1 MSKVS
6 QSKDKITSSSSSE
19 EVSKFFTKKYNITKE
34 VQENIIKQEITG
46 DILLSLEDADF
57 KSLGLKLGPM
67 KKIKKYLSDNPN
79 DFPEI
84 KIEVKIDVNSTKDD
98 VKDFLDK
105 YIGINEDLDLNGKE
119 LLELTNKDIKSIG
132 LNLGKQKKLEKYL
145 KYFNSIKSENKEEK
159 KEEKKEKKKEIE
171 KKDGQEQVQKDKK
184 ENEDKAK
191 DGRDNNENPKEEE
204 KKEKE
209 NEAEIEVIDEKQLP
223 EKNIKPI
230 DLKSKYNIF
239 FMLSLTDNYNDKN
252 FSIITCNG
260 KKGDKYIE
268 YPYNI
273 ISDEETTALD
283 EEKRRILLIQVPSDK
298 KLKELKVKILKKEI
312 IQIKHEISSDN
323 KKEKKEEEDKNEI
336 IMDNEEKKEEKKEE
350 DKKEETEEAK
360 EEDKKE
366 KEEEEVQDKKELEEN
381 KNEDKKEED
390 KDHKEIESEEKSKDE
405 KREDKKEKVKK
416 EIKVEIKEEI
426 KVTEFICNIINNNEI
441 DDYFHFFNLV
451 FENLVDHIIFEE
463 NINFILEK
471 YISFFLN
478 EIIIPQKNYKK
489 DLIQSLLYFLSS
501 ITKEKEILFTC
512 NNLFYIFN

>member
-1 MSKVS
+1 MSKAS

-34 VQENIIKQEITG
+34 VQENIIKQEISG

-171 KKDGQEQVQKDKK
+171 KKDEQEQVQKDKK

-191 DGRDNNENPKEEE
+191 DGRDNNENPKEEG
-204 KKEKE
+204 KKE

-336 IMDNEEKKEEKKEE
+336 IKDNEVNQEDSDEE
-350 DKKEETEEAK
+350 DKKEENKNEIK
-360 EEDKKE
+360 
-366 KEEEEVQDKKELEEN
+366 QDKK
-381 KNEDKKEED
+381 
-390 KDHKEIESEEKSKDE
+390 
-405 KREDKKEKVKK
+405 
-416 EIKVEIKEEI
+416 
-426 KVTEFICNIINNNEI
+426 
-441 DDYFHFFNLV
+441 
-451 FENLVDHIIFEE
+451 
-463 NINFILEK
+463 
-471 YISFFLN
+471 
-478 EIIIPQKNYKK
+478 
-489 DLIQSLLYFLSS
+489 
-501 ITKEKEILFTC
+501 
-512 NNLFYIFN
+512 